1 MRLQEL
7 SPAETAAQLAGT
19 GLALET
25 GPFAVNL
32 RCAAPDAAAF
42 IRLLYPEHRVATGEV
57 VHTDVA
63 VRRHFNRRRP
73 WRREARLHID
83 DRPLMQPLPHRFA
96 APMLEWGL
104 NFAIGSRAHHLLIL
118 HAAVVARGGRAVVM
132 AAVSGSGKSTLC
144 TALVSAGWRLFS
156 DEFGLIRP
164 ADGALMPVPR
174 PVSLKNESIDVVR
187 RLMPQAVMSAPYHD
201 TAKGTLAYLR
211 PPDEAVRRQFEPAM
225 PAWIVFPKFRAGASL
240 KVTPVPRAQAF
251 ADLLANSMNYIA
263 LAERGFAAM
272 AQLVESCPAFTLEYS
287 DIPAAIA
294 HFDALA
300 SGSVAP

>member
-1 MRLQEL
+1 MKLGEL
-7 SPAETAAQLAGT
+7 STDETAAQLAGA

-32 RCAAPDAAAF
+32 RCAAPGAAAF

-63 VRRHFNRRRP
+63 VRPHFNRRRP
-73 WRREARLHID
+73 WRREAQLHID
-83 DRPLMQPLPHRFA
+83 DRPLMQALPRRFA

-118 HAAVVARGGRAVVM
+118 HAAVVEKNGRAVVM

-144 TALVSAGWRLFS
+144 AALVSAGWRLFS

-174 PVSLKNESIDVVR
+174 PVSLKNESIEVVR
-187 RLMPQAVMSAPYHD
+187 RLMPAAVISPPYHD

-211 PPDEAVRRQFEPAM
+211 PPDDAVRRQFEPAM
-225 PAWIVFPKFRAGASL
+225 PAWIVFPKFRAGAPL
-240 KVTPVPRAQAF
+240 TATPVPRAQAF

-272 AQLVESCPAFTLEYS
+272 ARLVESCPAFALEYS

-294 HFDALA
+294 HFEGLA
-300 SGSVAP
+300 AGETAA